1 MYAASR
7 KCVYHEEKWF
17 PRRDSREIETSIAYT
32 IESIGSKLA
41 KEWNKIKQLDSRRI
55 LRKHQRRGTITKYYI
70 ESPIQL
76 N

>member
-1 MYAASR
+1 MDNSQTQNMETTYDA
-7 KCVYHEEKWF
+7 
-17 PRRDSREIETSIAYT
+17 REIETSIAFT

-41 KEWNKIKQLDSRRI
+41 KEWNKIKRLDSRRI
-55 LRKHQRRGTITKYYI
+55 MRKHQRRRTITKYYI